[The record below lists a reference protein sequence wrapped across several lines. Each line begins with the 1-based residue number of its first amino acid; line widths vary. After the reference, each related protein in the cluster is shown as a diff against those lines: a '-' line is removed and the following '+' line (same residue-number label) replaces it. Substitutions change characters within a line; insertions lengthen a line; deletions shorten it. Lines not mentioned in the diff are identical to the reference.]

1 MSDLA
6 VRERAIQAAKKVL
19 TLSEGVKKKIPNWVD
34 AADAID
40 SSPLPV
46 HVSSLL
52 EKVL

>member
-19 TLSEGVKKKIPNWVD
+19 TLSEGVKKIPNWVD